1 MTFNG
6 VLSALNNFTDE
17 LFNTLLT
24 LISSVF
30 EPFVCHRVCVN
41 SLGGSGLTLDKIV
54 KSSVCLLS
62 YVTLIRRV
70 DMPTTSLLGPYVP
83 TNWNAYV

>member
-24 LISSVF
+24 LISW
-30 EPFVCHRVCVN
+30 FVRPALYVTEFP
-41 SLGGSGLTLDKIV
+41 SILGGSGLTLDKIF

-70 DMPTTSLLGPYVP
+70 DMPTTSLLGP
-83 TNWNAYV
+83 

>member
-24 LISSVF
+24 LISW
-30 EPFVCHRVCVN
+30 FVRPALYVTEFA
-41 SLGGSGLTLDKIV
+41 SILGGSGLTLDKIV

-62 YVTLIRRV
+62 
-70 DMPTTSLLGPYVP
+70 
-83 TNWNAYV
+83 